1 MTMFFMWTSLLLLTC
16 SVYSVLCKVQVKSK
30 NNSPRANII
39 LILTDDQDTD
49 LGSLQFMPKVAKY
62 LGGGGATYKNGYS
75 TTPMCCPSRSS
86 LLTGTYPRFDIWYL
100 LRYLVSLRYF
110 SENLVS

>member
-1 MTMFFMWTSLLLLTC
+1 MTMLFILAYLLLLTC
-16 SVYSVLCKVQVKSK
+16 SLNSVMCKLRFKTKNSSSK
-30 NNSPRANII
+30 ANII

-62 LGGGGATYKNGYS
+62 LGGGGATYQNGYS

-86 LLTGTYPRFDIWYL
+86 LLTGNI
-100 LRYLVSLRYF
+100 VCI
-110 SENLVS
+110 